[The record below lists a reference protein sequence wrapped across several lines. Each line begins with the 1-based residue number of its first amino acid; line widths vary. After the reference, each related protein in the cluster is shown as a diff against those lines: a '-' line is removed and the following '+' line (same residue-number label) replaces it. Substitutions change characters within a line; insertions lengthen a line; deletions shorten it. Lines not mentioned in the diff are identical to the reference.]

1 MPPVGIMM
9 GMIPHSRPTMGP
21 EDVDAVA
28 GVLRSGCLAQG
39 EQVRRFE
46 DAIAAFLGRRGAVA
60 TSSGTS
66 ALHLALLVLG
76 VGPRD
81 EVLMPSYTCVAP
93 LHAVRYVKATP
104 RLVEIDR
111 ATYNLSPRHAE
122 RLLTRRTKAVIVP
135 HMFGLSADLAP
146 MAAWDVPLIEDCAQ
160 AFGATYSGRPVG
172 STGTVSVCSF
182 YATKVLTTG
191 EGGMLLSDSETI
203 LQQARD
209 LRDYDGRTTLVTRFN
224 YKMTDMQAALGL
236 SQLRQ
241 LPAFLARRRALA
253 ARYAGGLQGLP
264 LRLPTVP
271 PGRTHIFFRYVVGVR
286 NAARLV
292 ERLALRGIES
302 KPPVFQPMHRYLGAE
317 GFAQTDEAM
326 QTAFSLPIYPSL
338 TDSDADAVVA
348 ALRDAI
354 GRPDYSL
361 EEEYPHVAS
370 PLPS

>member
-1 MPPVGIMM
+1 
-9 GMIPHSRPTMGP
+9 MGP

-28 GVLRSGCLAQG
+28 DVLRSGSLAQG
-39 EQVRRFE
+39 EQVRQFE
-46 DAIAAFLGRRGAVA
+46 DAIAALLGRRGAVA

-66 ALHLALLVLG
+66 ALHLALLALG
-76 VGPRD
+76 VGPND

-93 LHAVRYVKATP
+93 LHAIGYVRATA
-104 RLVEIDR
+104 RLAEIDP
-111 ATYNLSPRHAE
+111 ATYNLCPEHAG

-135 HMFGLSADLAP
+135 HMFGLPADLAP

-160 AFGATYSGRPVG
+160 AFGATYAGRPVG

-191 EGGMLLSDSETI
+191 EGGMLLSDSEAV

-236 SQLRQ
+236 SQLRR

-253 ARYAGGLQGLP
+253 ARYAGGLRGLP
-264 LRLPTVP
+264 VRFPAVP
-271 PGRTHIFFRYVVGVR
+271 SGRTHIFFRYVVGIADATGV
-286 NAARLV
+286 A

-302 KPPVFQPMHRYLGAE
+302 KPPVFRPAHRYLGTE
-317 GFAQTDEAM
+317 GFARTDEAM
-326 QTAFSLPIYPSL
+326 QTALSLPIYPSL
-338 TDSDADAVVA
+338 TDSDADQVVA

-354 GRPDYSL
+354 EHPELLLGGKC
-361 EEEYPHVAS
+361 PHVAS
-370 PLPS
+370 SAPS